1 MSFSIKDIVNAFSQE
16 LKLQYD
22 KEVELTKRTQFDNIV
37 RKMWDKLD
45 QRVFEQ
51 LSNSK
56 NDPTYEPSTNEDSE
70 EDDEEDDEEEEVE
83 EMDMDKDVENALDEE
98 LESWDV
104 FEADIEGKIKKKKL
118 EKLIGEKVKTDKNI
132 LKINVFATST
142 ELLVKFKSDKA
153 HKKKLNIIDL
163 EENWRLIHYFIFN
176 DM

>member
-70 EDDEEDDEEEEVE
+70 EEDDEDDEEEEVE